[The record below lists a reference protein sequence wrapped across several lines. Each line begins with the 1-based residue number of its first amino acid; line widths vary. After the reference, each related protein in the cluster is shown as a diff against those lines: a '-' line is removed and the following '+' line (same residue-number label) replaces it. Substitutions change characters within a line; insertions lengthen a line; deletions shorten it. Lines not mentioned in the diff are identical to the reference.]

1 VPGDKRA
8 RKRTARDAKAA
19 AKKRQHL
26 RRQIVR
32 AVGVVVVVGALGA
45 GIVFL
50 VTRHRAGPPAPAAI
64 NRAQLRVDQ
73 LSAAAGCPDKAYT
86 EPKKRS
92 WSTAPRLSINPSKSY
107 AATVVTDNGNFTI
120 ALDAT
125 TAPKSVNNFV
135 FLADHGFFNCLIF
148 IRAVPSVYAV
158 RPGVVHHLDAYAEF
172 GVRPGSSTGGPQY
185 HYSETQAVPPGA
197 QAAPGTVVMID
208 LNNNAARPS
217 YGGLFSILLGSSTG
231 IQPLPAG
238 AEPFGYVSSGL
249 DELQEISSEGNPT
262 PGMNGSPPR
271 VVHRIFRIT
280 VSAQ

>member
-1 VPGDKRA
+1 MR
-8 RKRTARDAKAA
+8 RRL
-19 AKKRQHL
+19 L
-26 RRQIVR
+26 RG
-32 AVGVVVVVGALGA
+32 VGVVIVVGALGA
-45 GIVFL
+45 GVVFL
-50 VTRHRAGPPAPAAI
+50 VTRHRAGPPVPATI

-73 LSAAAGCPDKAYT
+73 LSAAAGCPDKAYA

-92 WSTAPRLSINPSKSY
+92 WSTAPRLSINPAESY
-107 AATVVTDNGNFTI
+107 TATVVTDNGNFTI
-120 ALDAT
+120 ALDPT

-148 IRAVPSVYAV
+148 TRAVPSVYAV
-158 RPGVVHHLDAYAEF
+158 RPRVVHHLDAYAEF

-185 HYSETQAVPPGA
+185 RYSETQSVPPGA
-197 QAAPGTVVMID
+197 QAAPGTVVMVD
-208 LNNNAARPS
+208 LSNTVAAPT
-217 YGGLFSILLGSSTG
+217 YGGLFSILLGSATG

-262 PGMNGSPPR
+262 PGMDGSPPR